1 MDEEAC
7 DKAEA
12 CDREGTLQIDDFG
25 PGKVFCVAGLLLIT
39 NLYIKSRSINKL
51 RPAVNAA
58 PW

>member
-1 MDEEAC
+1 MDE
-7 DKAEA
+7 DSKAEA

-25 PGKVFCVAGLLLIT
+25 KVLCVAGLLFII

-51 RPAVNAA
+51 CPAVNAA

>member
-1 MDEEAC
+1 MDE
-7 DKAEA
+7 DSKAET

-25 PGKVFCVAGLLLIT
+25 PGKVLCVAGLLLII

-51 RPAVNAA
+51 HPAVNAA